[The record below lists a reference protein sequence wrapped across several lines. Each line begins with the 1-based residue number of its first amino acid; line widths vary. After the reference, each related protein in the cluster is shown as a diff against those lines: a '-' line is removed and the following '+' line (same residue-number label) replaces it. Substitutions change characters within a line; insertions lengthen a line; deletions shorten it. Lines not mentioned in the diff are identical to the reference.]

1 MLSFRG
7 AWPALITPATQ
18 EGSLNIG
25 VLRELIEHLIPK
37 GIGGLYLCGATGEGL
52 LQSVDERK
60 RAVEQAID
68 QIDGRVPAIVHVGCV
83 ATRDAVDLARH
94 AQTTGAAGVSSVLP
108 LIGAGAKSAHLHY
121 AAIATA
127 VPDLPFYPY
136 LYGGQTKAVTLI
148 GELLQQIPNLAGAKY
163 TGPNMFELQRLVDLG
178 TEAHD
183 GWTIFSGMDEQ
194 CLFAAMSGAQA
205 NIGSTLNLM
214 PGAYR
219 ELRESYERGD
229 IATARDLQVRAN
241 RVTRVLLSHGF
252 PGALREAMR
261 LVGFD
266 CGEPRLPNPPL
277 PAEKRAALHREL
289 ETAGLRALATM

>member
-1 MLSFRG
+1 MLSFHG
-7 AWPALITPATQ
+7 AWPALITPATK
-18 EGSLNIG
+18 EGSLNID
-25 VLRELIEHLIPK
+25 VLRELTERLIAK

-60 RAVEQAID
+60 RIVEQAID

-83 ATRDAVDLARH
+83 ATRYAVDLARH
-94 AQTTGAAGVSSVLP
+94 AQATGAAGVSSVLP
-108 LIGAGAKSAHLHY
+108 LVGAGARSAHLHY
-121 AAIATA
+121 RAIAAA

-136 LYGGQTKAVTLI
+136 LYGEQTNAVTLI
-148 GELLQQIPNLAGAKY
+148 GELLQHIPNLAGSKY
-163 TGPNMFELQRLVDLG
+163 TGPNMFELQQLVDLG
-178 TEAHD
+178 SEARD
-183 GWTIFSGMDEQ
+183 RWTIFSGMDEQ
-194 CLFAAMSGAQA
+194 CVFAAMSGAQA

-229 IATARDLQVRAN
+229 IAHARDLQVRAN

-261 LVGFD
+261 VVGFD

-277 PAEKRAALHREL
+277 PAGKRAALHREL